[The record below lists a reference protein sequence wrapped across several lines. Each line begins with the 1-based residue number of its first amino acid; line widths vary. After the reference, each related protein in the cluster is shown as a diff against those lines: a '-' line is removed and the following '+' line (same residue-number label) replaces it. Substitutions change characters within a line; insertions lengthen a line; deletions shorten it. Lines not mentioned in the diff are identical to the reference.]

1 MLFSIIIPTFDNYEY
16 LRFTLDSI
24 LKNSYYKHQIIIHIN
39 GNDKQSELLVKDYK
53 LQNSKSDTNI
63 GLCSG
68 VNKAS
73 K

>member
-53 LQNSKSDTNI
+53 L
-63 GLCSG
+63 
-68 VNKAS
+68 
-73 K
+73 